1 MKTLLVTLKAPALP
15 PHPLSLFTGTMI
27 PGLARTTRMLLAV
40 ATLALLVAPVQAQIT
55 KPEDGF
61 GIGFVLGAPT
71 GLSASLPIGSHN
83 ALNATLGYKLGDS
96 PNLYTQA
103 SYVWIAKDI
112 IPVDVGSVSVYY
124 GPGAFVLAS
133 RDAALGIQ
141 AIGGIDYR
149 FATAPVQVFL
159 EIGPGITLLPDTSPH
174 LGAGLGVRYYF

>member
-1 MKTLLVTLKAPALP
+1 MKHVPAAPAHNLRTLSFTRTLLACAAL
-15 PHPLSLFTGTMI
+15 
-27 PGLARTTRMLLAV
+27 V
-40 ATLALLVAPVQAQIT
+40 VAPLLTSPVRAQIAA
-55 KPEDGF
+55 PENGF
-61 GIGFVLGAPT
+61 GIGFMLGTPT
-71 GLSASLPIGSHN
+71 GLSASLPIGDAN
-83 ALNATLGYKLGDS
+83 AFNATLGYDLGGS
-96 PNLYTQA
+96 PNLYAQV

-112 IPVDVGSVSVYY
+112 IPVDVGSISAYY

-174 LGAGLGVRYYF
+174 ASAGLGVRYYF